1 MEPDAAAQAASRA
14 SLLVPAEPSTAQ
26 LEPQVPGYQ
35 IVRRLGSGGM
45 GVVWEAIEL
54 RFDRK
59 VALKVHKEKMDLAAG
74 ADLWRE
80 AHVAARI
87 GDPGIVRVHDVGFT
101 LDGQPY
107 YTMDLVDGTD
117 LAALL
122 LDGALP
128 PARAVAIAMD
138 VATAAGAAHENGV
151 IHRDLK
157 PRNVIIDAS
166 GRARVVDFGV
176 AYNTHA
182 GPDSYAGTLTGSPSY
197 MSPEQVLGNAI
208 TPAADVHAVGLLLF
222 LMLTGRRAFE
232 APTTQDLLAAIAF
245 EEPPL
250 LRSVMPSAHADLE
263 HVISRCLAK
272 KPEERYRNGKA
283 LAEALRA
290 LAEGR
295 PVEDPSALSRRYAPR
310 VASSNPPDKPQRD
323 QATKTFRWSWTLKS
337 SPAKLWPWVAH
348 TDRFNK
354 SIGLSPVEFAD
365 AVTEAEGPVR
375 TGHMRA
381 LGIQV
386 RWREYPFEWVK
397 EREHS
402 VFRWYRQGPLA
413 ALWNRVTMTPTPDGG
428 TELVHEVAILP
439 RGLLGEVAAFVEINQ
454 KAGRSMDRS
463 YKRLDQVLSGG
474 IDVDPFEDPYVPS
487 ATERSAVSQ
496 GIEHL
501 RKECGFGG
509 PLLDRFA
516 RLLLEG
522 PAQVISVMRPYEL
535 ADLWAADRGEVLDLF
550 LHARGVGLVEA
561 AWDVVCPTCRVPHE
575 SVPSLAEV
583 KRRGTCTACATTFER
598 DLAESVE
605 LGFRPAAGVRKTKRS
620 TYCVGAP
627 ALRPHVLLQQVLDP
641 MEERIIHIEIPRGS
655 YMATGSRGNTGTEI
669 FASALGFEPTLEISF
684 AEGRVEARPPM
695 IRAGAVRVVLRND
708 TEKEQTV
715 RIEIPG
721 HRDDSVNAATALVHP
736 TFREFFAREK
746 PAEGEALAA
755 SRMAFLFVDFASRH
769 HLYEKLG
776 DDKMLALLSS
786 LEQVVTDVVRQE
798 QGTVLFAALGT
809 DAFAAAFPS
818 ALLATRAAVSIH
830 DRCRSSEL
838 AALPRTAVHE
848 GPCIVLSRA
857 NDVEYFGQTIHRGVG
872 LLGDAPERGLS
883 LSSSVAADHTVMSF
897 LLQRGCAQAVVES
910 SDRAYAGRRVTLI
923 TFLDP
928 PVAADTDPAGT

>member
-1 MEPDAAAQAASRA
+1 MGPEAAATAASKA
-14 SLLVPAEPSTAQ
+14 SLLVPGADGDAQ
-26 LEPQVPGYQ
+26 SEPQVPGYQ
-35 IVRRLGSGGM
+35 LVRVLGSGGM
-45 GVVWEAIEL
+45 GVVWEAVEL

-59 VALKVHKEKMDLAAG
+59 VALKVHKERLDLAAG
-74 ADLWRE
+74 AELWRE

-122 LDGALP
+122 RDGALP

-157 PRNVIIDAS
+157 PRNVIIDPA

-176 AYNTHA
+176 AYNTRGGEDA
-182 GPDSYAGTLTGSPSY
+182 YAGTLTGSPSY
-197 MSPEQVLGNAI
+197 MAPEQVLGQGI
-208 TPAADVHAVGLLLF
+208 TPAVDVHAVGLLLF
-222 LMLTGRRAFE
+222 FMLTGRRAFE
-232 APTTQDLLAAIAF
+232 GPTTQDVLSAIAF
-245 EEPPL
+245 EDAPM
-250 LRSVMPSAHADLE
+250 LRTVMPAAHADLE
-263 HVISRCLAK
+263 HVVARCLAK

-283 LAEALRA
+283 LAEELRA

-295 PVEDPSALSRRYAPR
+295 PVDDPAALSRRYAPR
-310 VASSNPPDKPQRD
+310 VASSNPPDKPQRE

-337 SPAKLWPWVAH
+337 SPSKLWPWVAH

-365 AVTEAEGPVR
+365 AFSESEGPVR

-386 RWREYPFEWVK
+386 RWREYPFEWIK

-413 ALWNRVTMTPTPDGG
+413 ALWNRVTMTPTEDGG

-463 YKRLDQVLSGG
+463 YRRLDEVLSGG
-474 IDVDPFEDPYVPS
+474 LDVDPFEDPHAPS
-487 ATERSAVSQ
+487 SGERSAVQQ
-496 GIEHL
+496 GIEL
-501 RKECGFGG
+501 LKKDCGFGG
-509 PLLDRFA
+509 TLVERFE

-535 ADLWAADRGEVLDLF
+535 ADLWGEDRGEALDLF

-561 AWDVVCPTCRVPHE
+561 AWDVVCPTCRVAHE
-575 SVPSLAEV
+575 SVPSLADV
-583 KRRGTCTACATTFER
+583 KRRGTCTACVTTFER

-605 LGFRPAAGVRKTKRS
+605 LGFRPSPAVRKTKRT

-641 MEERIIHIEIPRGS
+641 MEERIVSLDLPRGS
-655 YMATGSRGNTGTEI
+655 YLATGSAGNTGTEV
-669 FASALGFEPTLEISF
+669 FASALGFETTLEVSF
-684 AEGRVEARPPM
+684 AAGRVEARPPM
-695 IRAGAVRVVLRND
+695 VRAGTVRVVLRND
-708 TEKEQTV
+708 TDREQTV
-715 RIEIPG
+715 RIELPG
-721 HRDDSVNAATALVHP
+721 SRHDSVNAATALVHP

-755 SRMAFLFVDFASRH
+755 SRMAFLFVDFAARH
-769 HLYEKLG
+769 HLYESLG
-776 DDKMLALLSS
+776 DDKMLELLSG
-786 LEQVVTDVVRQE
+786 LERIVLEVVQQE
-798 QGTVLFAALGT
+798 QGSVLFAALGT
-809 DAFAAAFPS
+809 DAFAAAFPT
-818 ALLATRAAVSIH
+818 ALQATRAAVAIH
-830 DRCRSSEL
+830 DRCKAESM

-883 LSSSVAADHTVMSF
+883 LSSAVASDHEVMAF
-897 LLQRGCAQAVVES
+897 LLHRGCVQAVVES

-923 TFLDP
+923 SFVDGPSALDAEP
-928 PVAADTDPAGT
+928 TGP